1 MAGKALKASGKQ
13 VIKYS
18 RDGAVARDLAE
29 SSETRISGRTENTES
44 HILVLDRNK
53 TEVFEK
59 LSHGDGYADQYAFVL
74 IGKTAKQVH
83 ICRAKSSSQRFCYPL
98 SLLFLSH
105 SYGHSPDLVFQRQ
118 ILCK

>member
-29 SSETRISGRTENTES
+29 SSETRISGRTEDTES

-83 ICRAKSSSQRFCYPL
+83 ICRAKSNVRLKYVLCC
-98 SLLFLSH
+98 LFTD
-105 SYGHSPDLVFQRQ
+105 DLRIIQNQ
-118 ILCK
+118 MIIKQNGL